1 MTSRSRNTFND
12 LERGWDYCKS
22 RIGVI
27 GVEFELDGGA
37 GEQHIASSRASKTAE
52 VAPSEEAA
60 SGSFP
65 VPAQAGKD
73 AL

>member
-1 MTSRSRNTFND
+1 MRLMILNV
-12 LERGWDYCKS
+12 G
-22 RIGVI
+22 GVI
-27 GVEFELDGGA
+27 VNDRLESLESDSELDGGA
-37 GEQHIASSRASKTAE
+37 GEQHMASSRSSKTAE
-52 VAPSEEAA
+52 VAPSEAAA